1 MTPAPVGSSRVVCRG
16 LAKRYGAVT
25 ALAGLD
31 LAVEP
36 GEIVALLGPSGCGKT
51 TTLRLI
57 AGFDAPDAGTIRIGD
72 RLVAGDGAHVP
83 PERRRVGMVFQDFA
97 LFPHLT
103 AAENVAYGLHRIRSA
118 DERRAHVARMLGLV
132 GLAGLGDRP
141 PHALSGGQQQRVALA
156 RALAP
161 GPEVLLLDE
170 PFSNLD
176 ARMRH
181 AVRDEVRSILK
192 ATGTTAL
199 FVTHDQEEAWFMGD
213 RVALLNGGHLEQV
226 AAPEAMFARPATRF
240 VADFLGHTGFLEG
253 RATGAGIDTELGLV
267 PSAVLPPGTPVDVLV
282 RPNDV
287 ELAGDGGVPAV
298 VDRRIFQGLHVLY
311 RLRLPSGAAVKCLA
325 PPDAGLSEGDA
336 ARVRLVPGR
345 ALAVFRDGRAVGD
358 DPASH
363 PGVL

>member
-1 MTPAPVGSSRVVCRG
+1 VVCRG

-25 ALAGLD
+25 ALAALD
-31 LAVEP
+31 LAIEA

-57 AGFDAPDAGTIRIGD
+57 AGFDAPDAGTIHIGGI
-72 RLVAGDGAHVP
+72 LVAGQDAMVP
-83 PERRRVGMVFQDFA
+83 PEHRRIGMVFQDFA

-103 AAENVAYGLHRIRSA
+103 AAENVAYGLHRIRAA

-161 GPEVLLLDE
+161 GPDVLLLDE

-176 ARMRH
+176 SRMRH
-181 AVRDEVRSILK
+181 AVREEVRGILK
-192 ATGTTAL
+192 ATQTTAL

-226 AAPEAMFARPATRF
+226 ATPELMFARPASRF
-240 VADFLGHTGFLEG
+240 VADFLGHTGFLDGTSTED
-253 RATGAGIDTELGLV
+253 AVATELGAV
-267 PSAVLPPGTPVDVLV
+267 PSTVALPSGTRVEVLV

-287 ELAGDGGVPAV
+287 ELAPPGEGVPAV
-298 VDRRIFQGLHVLY
+298 VDRRIFQGLHVLF
-311 RLRLPSGAAVKCLA
+311 RFRLPSGRHVKFLA
-325 PPDAGLSEGDA
+325 PPDTALAEGDT
-336 ARVRLVPGR
+336 ARIRLVPGR
-345 ALAVFRDGRAVGD
+345 ALAVFREGQAI
-358 DPASH
+358 
-363 PGVL
+363 